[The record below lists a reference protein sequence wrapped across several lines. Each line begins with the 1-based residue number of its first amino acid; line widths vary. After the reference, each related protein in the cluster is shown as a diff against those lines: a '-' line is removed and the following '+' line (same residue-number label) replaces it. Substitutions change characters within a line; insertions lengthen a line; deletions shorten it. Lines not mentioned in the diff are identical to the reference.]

1 LIGQVKID
9 ILAAVN
15 HRKCYSSCQY
25 MLHVSVVLTIIR
37 YLPLIHYFK
46 TPNKMHWQSR
56 TVCVVAIHMD
66 NTITGKWEQSY
77 TDFRNLLYTKKFQI

>member
-1 LIGQVKID
+1 
-9 ILAAVN
+9 
-15 HRKCYSSCQY
+15 
-25 MLHVSVVLTIIR
+25 
-37 YLPLIHYFK
+37 
-46 TPNKMHWQSR
+46 MHWQSR